1 MPVRAFFSGD
11 RDWLISKNRSMQL
24 YVSCKARP
32 LDDGKGFWND
42 ANMFFGEDDI
52 VSLQSAREGQTR
64 QNISTVVCQFHS
76 AACDGDCDN
85 PV

>member
-1 MPVRAFFSGD
+1 M
-11 RDWLISKNRSMQL
+11 M
-24 YVSCKARP
+24 
-32 LDDGKGFWND
+32 GKGFWND
-42 ANMFFGEDDI
+42 ANMFFWEDDI

-64 QNISTVVCQFHS
+64 SNISTVVCQFDS